1 MAPVLTTRGCA
12 HRKLGNLREAVCDAD
27 EALRSFPSCAEAFVV
42 RGQAQL
48 DLGDAVNAMAD
59 LAKAI
64 ELSHAQGARF
74 AASTAYA
81 AKADACVTLQCYDQA
96 VNDCDEVVQDRQG
109 DLPLSSLSILWQWR
123 SGA

>member
-1 MAPVLTTRGCA
+1 
-12 HRKLGNLREAVCDAD
+12 
-27 EALRSFPSCAEAFVV
+27 
-42 RGQAQL
+42 AQL

-96 VNDCDEVVQDRQG
+96 VNDCDEALKLAVNPLAMAIRGEAKLLSHCYREALVDCG
-109 DLPLSSLSILWQWR
+109 DALALEPHDPYTLAIRAEAHLCLGEVLEAIDDCDQ
-123 SGA
+123 